1 MRERGARATCARC
14 AREVREVR
22 ARGARGARARC
33 ARCAGGVRKCTRER
47 HRVRTGMGKPT
58 HERKQERTSKQKSVC
73 ARVFAAVS
81 VNTGSEGQRG
91 RGQVRPTNG
100 ASCFYSFLRY
110 FQISIPV
117 FRQSLIAVRKVCL
130 HLQQQRC
137 LAWVESQHATTIFP
151 SHFISFPEGQRV
163 SWRAANLRQ
172 WRHSCR
178 QSLIL
183 DLTTWLL
190 VSWLRQKQARRH
202 VNPIQQACGEASVK
216 FGRLR

>member
-1 MRERGARATCARC
+1 M
-14 AREVREVR
+14 R
-22 ARGARGARARC
+22 ARGARAGCASARASASAC
-33 ARCAGGVRKCTRER
+33 AREWAS
-47 HRVRTGMGKPT
+47 
-58 HERKQERTSKQKSVC
+58 QRTSVNRSERASRRVCVRVFLRQCQSTQVLKDRGGGGRSGQQMEQVVFIPSFAIFKSVFQYSVKC
-73 ARVFAAVS
+73 A
-81 VNTGSEGQRG
+81 
-91 RGQVRPTNG
+91 
-100 ASCFYSFLRY
+100 LL
-110 FQISIPV
+110 
-117 FRQSLIAVRKVCL
+117 SLIAVRKVCL

-190 VSWLRQKQARRH
+190 VSWLWQKQARRH